1 MAQKRR
7 TDSADAGSLPLS
19 DIVGLLLALA
29 ALLIALA
36 LFGYGPGLITGSV
49 AGALRLLFGWGAYLL
64 VLGVGV
70 AGIALVHQHS
80 RRLNLQQLPWAQIV
94 AIEIAFFSA
103 LALAHLI
110 LTTTVFENADIEA
123 SGGIVGRMLGDVVA
137 SALGLPGAIV
147 LYALLTLG
155 TLVALADLSTSDV
168 RIRAATWRTWA
179 QQKSREIR
187 NRSSTVEPAAG
198 TVGEP
203 DVIEAEDASE
213 EKSPAP
219 PKQSN
224 NKTRSAQ
231 AKQTE
236 EEEKK
241 AQAAAATRRK
251 KRRQQKKRGQLPPSN
266 LLHDGKEGTVS
277 DVVVRE
283 RQQLIIETLDAFGV
297 PAEIVNV
304 SKGPTV
310 TQYGVRPGFIER
322 ERSDGTVD
330 RKKVKVSKI
339 TSLADDLAL
348 ALAAKSI
355 RVEAPVPG
363 KPYIGI
369 EVPNGESNMVMLK
382 GVLESKAFKSIDS
395 DLRIGLGRDVSGH
408 PVATDLAKLP
418 HLLIAGAT
426 GSGKSVAIN
435 AMIIALLLNL
445 PPEDLRLL
453 LVDPKMVELIP
464 YNGIPHLIAPVVTDV
479 EEVVGALKWAMR
491 EMDRRY
497 KLFSEKGTRNL
508 AAYNA
513 WADANDEERL
523 PYIVIIIDELADLM
537 MVAPE
542 EVERIV
548 CRLAQMARATGIHL
562 IIATQRPSVD
572 VVTGLIKAN
581 FSARIAF
588 AVASSV
594 DSRVI
599 LDTVGAEALLGQGD
613 MLYMA
618 PDASQLQRL
627 QGCYVSDAEINA
639 VVNWW
644 RLNAEMEPL
653 HEEDEAIDETPWEDF
668 VAEREMMEEDELLPD
683 AIKLLEEYESVSI
696 SFLQRKLRVGYNRAA
711 RLIDLLDQRGLIG
724 EPDEDN
730 HGRRPVLNDRLHE
743 EYDEYTADAGD
754 GSDDDIEYD
763 DRYAQPDP
771 DEW

>member
-1 MAQKRR
+1 MAQQKR
-7 TDSADAGSLPLS
+7 TDSSGDAGHIPLS
-19 DIVGLLLALA
+19 DIVGLVLALA
-29 ALLIALA
+29 ALLTALA
-36 LFGYGPGLITGSV
+36 LFGYGPGLISGSV

-64 VLGVGV
+64 VLGIGI
-70 AGIALVHQHS
+70 AGIGLVQQHS
-80 RRLNLQQLPWAQIV
+80 RRLNLQKLPWAYIV
-94 AIEIAFFSA
+94 ALEFFFFSV
-103 LALAHLI
+103 LALAHLFV
-110 LTTTVFENADIEA
+110 TTTALENID
-123 SGGIVGRMLGDVVA
+123 SGLGGGIVGTMLGDAVA
-137 SALGLPGAIV
+137 SLLGLPGAIAVFV
-147 LYALLTLG
+147 LFAAG
-155 TLVALADLSTSDV
+155 ALVALVDLSTSDV
-168 RIRAATWRTWA
+168 RIRAATLRLRA
-179 QQKSREIR
+179 EQKSRELR
-187 NRSSTVEPAAG
+187 HPPVPPAPSAPATRDVAEAKEEPADE
-198 TVGEP
+198 TE
-203 DVIEAEDASE
+203 
-213 EKSPAP
+213 PAP
-219 PKQSN
+219 KKSN
-224 NKTRSAQ
+224 TPSTRSDAD
-231 AKQTE
+231 
-236 EEEKK
+236 EKH
-241 AQAAAATRRK
+241 AQAAAAARRK
-251 KRRQQKKRGQLPPSN
+251 KRRKKKKRGQLPPPD
-266 LLHDGKEGTVS
+266 LLHAGKEGTVS

-283 RQQLIIETLDAFGV
+283 RQQLIIDTLEAFGV

-322 ERSDGTVD
+322 EKSDGTVD

-382 GVLESKAFKSIDS
+382 GVLEDKAFKSIDS

-445 PPEDLRLL
+445 PPDELRLL

-542 EVERIV
+542 EVERII

-644 RLNAEMEPL
+644 RLNTEMEPMR
-653 HEEDEAIDETPWEDF
+653 EEDESIDETPWEDF

-683 AIKLLEEYESVSI
+683 AIELLNEYESVSI

-711 RLIDLLDQRGLIG
+711 RLVDLLEDRGLIG

-730 HGRRPVLNDRLHE
+730 HGRRPVISDKNDS
-743 EYDEYTADAGD
+743 EYDEYAADKSD
-754 GSDDDIEYD
+754 GGSDDIEYD
-763 DRYAQPDP
+763 DSYAQQDP
-771 DEW
+771 DDW